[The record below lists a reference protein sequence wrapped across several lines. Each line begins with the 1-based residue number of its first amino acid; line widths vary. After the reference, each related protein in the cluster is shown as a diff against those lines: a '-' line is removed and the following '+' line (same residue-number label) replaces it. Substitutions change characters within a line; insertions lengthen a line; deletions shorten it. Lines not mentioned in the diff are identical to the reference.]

1 VKVSIV
7 VVTCNSAQTLR
18 RCLDSALAQ
27 SGIESEVWV
36 VDNGSQDATAD
47 ILRSYGSSVRVIF
60 NRSNVGAAR
69 ARNQAIRKVRGEWV
83 LALDPDAW
91 LSSGFLA
98 AFSREAKVLADKRV
112 GMVAPT
118 ILFPD
123 GQTIYAVGHRVTPL
137 RRFYDEGRGRPLGSF
152 RLRPG
157 HLWGPCSAAA
167 FYRRAMLEDIV
178 FRGAYFDESFFFMVE
193 DVDLS
198 WRARQRRWDA
208 IWMPSCVCF
217 HKGGGAG
224 VSQSEKD
231 YYSIRN
237 RFLMMAKND
246 FRWRV
251 VIWSLP
257 LSAYEIARFL
267 RLCLRGQ
274 AGMYAR
280 ACRDAAGILKEKKRR
295 GR

>member
-1 VKVSIV
+1 MKVSIV
-7 VVTCNSAQTLR
+7 VVTCNSAQTVR
-18 RCLDSALAQ
+18 RCLDSALIQ
-27 SGIESEVWV
+27 SGVESEVWV

-47 ILRSYGSSVRVIF
+47 ILRSYGSSVRGIF
-60 NRSNVGAAR
+60 NRSNVGAAQ
-69 ARNQAIRKVRGEWV
+69 ARNQAIRKARGEWI

-91 LSSGFLA
+91 LSSGFLV

-112 GMVAPT
+112 GMAAPT

-123 GQTIYAVGHRVTPL
+123 GQTIYAVGHRVTAL

-157 HLWGPCSAAA
+157 RLWGPCSAAA
-167 FYRRAMLEDIV
+167 FYRRAMLDDV
-178 FRGAYFDESFFFMVE
+178 ASRGGYFDESFFFMVE

-208 IWMPSCVCF
+208 AWMPSCVCF

-224 VSQSEKD
+224 VPQVEKD

-246 FRWRV
+246 SWGRV
-251 VIWSLP
+251 IIWSLP
-257 LSAYEIARFL
+257 LGAYEIARFL
-267 RLCLRGQ
+267 RLCLRGK
-274 AGMYAR
+274 AGMYLR
-280 ACRDAAGILKEKKRR
+280 ACRDAARLLREKKR
-295 GR
+295 GG